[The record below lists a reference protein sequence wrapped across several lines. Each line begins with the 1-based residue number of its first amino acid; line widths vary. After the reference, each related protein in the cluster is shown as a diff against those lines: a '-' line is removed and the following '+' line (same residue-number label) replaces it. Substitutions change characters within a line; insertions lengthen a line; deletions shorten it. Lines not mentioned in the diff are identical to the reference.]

1 MRARLLLLVLVA
13 AGCGGAHHRQPV
25 ASTDG
30 KAVLRDG
37 YDGRL
42 DRDWSCGALRAALRR
57 LPQDPPV
64 YSKLPGIIGAAAA
77 RTCDDELTR
86 LADGATRSEVRSA
99 LGRPTAGERCWRF
112 EWPSDK
118 SLPVDGA
125 RICFSDGRADTIQT
139 AVHG

>member
-1 MRARLLLLVLVA
+1 MRARLLLVVLVA

-25 ASTDG
+25 TSTDG
-30 KAVLRDG
+30 KAVFRDV

-42 DRDWSCGALRAALRR
+42 DHDWSCGSLRAAVRR
-57 LPQDPPV
+57 LPPDPPV

-77 RTCDDELTR
+77 RACDDELSH
-86 LADGATRSEVRSA
+86 LAAGATRSEVRSA
-99 LGRPTAGERCWRF
+99 LGMPTAGERCWRF

-118 SLPVDGA
+118 SSPVDGA
-125 RICFSDGRADTIQT
+125 RICFSGERADTIQT